1 MNPEHMAE
9 CDHRIM
15 RSEFPD
21 YRELFR
27 ESDIKSAVAFF
38 NISFS
43 ISMRCSFFLSSR
55 ISICSGVIGGFWC
68 FALTLITQ
76 LFDPSCHCG
85 KANIHS
91 FGGICHRVVLVNN
104 QLSGFAFKLC
114 AEISFSLEHL
124 CCSEVSISPLFRW
137 PNSVPL
143 QSLLV
148 SPRPTSERRFYSERY

>member
-43 ISMRCSFFLSSR
+43 ISIRCSFFLRSR
-55 ISICSGVIGGFWC
+55 ISICSGVIGEAFWC
-68 FALTLITQ
+68 FSLTLITQ

-114 AEISFSLEHL
+114 AEISFFHWSTCVVL
-124 CCSEVSISPLFRW
+124 R
-137 PNSVPL
+137 
-143 QSLLV
+143 
-148 SPRPTSERRFYSERY
+148 